1 MKGLQSC
8 TLKFLLTRLSFSPP
22 PLHPAP
28 CRVILGVDPDSH
40 AASLFP
46 LATNVARNVFFV
58 ATGTS
63 KAKAILEAITK
74 AKTIDAVT
82 SNAAAADPTAQR
94 DLAWFLDEAAASLLR
109 NSVVR
114 DEL

>member
-1 MKGLQSC
+1 MYTKVSPH
-8 TLKFLLTRLSFSPP
+8 TPLLLPP
-22 PLHPAP
+22 HLHPAP
-28 CRVILGVDPDSH
+28 CRAILGVDPDSH